1 MKKVLATIT
10 VITLLF
16 SMLTCFAETANAEIK
31 VKLKGEEVVFDQGPI
46 LVNEK
51 PMIPLRA
58 VFEKM
63 GASISWDNSTE
74 TVLAMCKDTIVM
86 IQIGNEKMFKLDE
99 SIVLETPAMLVNDRT
114 LIPIHVVTDV
124 WGSNIEWNSETNE
137 VIITDAE

>member
-74 TVLAMCKDTIVM
+74 TVLAMCGDTIVM

-99 SIVLETPAMLVNDRT
+99 AIVLETPAMLVNDRT
-114 LIPIHVVTDV
+114 LIPIHAISDI
-124 WGSNIEWNSETNE
+124 WGCNIEWNSETNE
-137 VIITDAE
+137 VVITDVE